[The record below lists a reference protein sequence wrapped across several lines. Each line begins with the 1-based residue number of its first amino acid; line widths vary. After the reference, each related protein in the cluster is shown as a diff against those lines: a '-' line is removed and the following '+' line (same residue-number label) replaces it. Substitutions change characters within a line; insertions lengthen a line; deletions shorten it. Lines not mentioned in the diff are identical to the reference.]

1 MSDDERWAFEQEYRS
16 WDDEPSPVPV
26 GEPASED
33 PGLTGTDPDGVVE
46 VLVTAAAEIVAV
58 RLSREWR
65 RSLDPRVLDQAVLT
79 AANTAVMRA
88 LARSVEDTEIEVSPG
103 PGVPPDADVGP
114 LTSADVQRLLDS
126 VSAELARFSQR
137 LSTVVDQPAQA
148 ESSGGHVHGA
158 AERGHFT
165 RLTIDSLWA
174 GQARHTEIAGEL
186 TEVLQKLH
194 SASTPGELAA
204 GPGGP
209 AITELMDLA
218 RDPQLLMR
226 RLGMPVG

>member
-1 MSDDERWAFEQEYRS
+1 MNGDDRWAFEQEYRS
-16 WDDEPSPVPV
+16 WDDEPAPVPA
-26 GEPASED
+26 GEPAAED
-33 PGLTGTDPDGVVE
+33 PALTGTDPDGVVE
-46 VLVTAAAEIVAV
+46 VLVTPAAEIVAV

-65 RSLDPRVLDQAVLT
+65 ASLDPRVLDQAVLT

-88 LARSVEDTEIEVSPG
+88 LAKSVEDTEMDVSPG
-103 PGVPPDADVGP
+103 PGGPPDADAGP

-126 VSAELARFSQR
+126 VSAELAGFSQR
-137 LSTVVDQPAQA
+137 LSVVVDQPARA
-148 ESSGGHVHGA
+148 ESPGGHVQGT

-165 RLTIDSLWA
+165 TLTIDPLWA

-186 TEVLQKLH
+186 TEVLRKLH

-204 GPGGP
+204 GPQGP

-218 RDPQLLMR
+218 RDPRLLMH
-226 RLGMPVG
+226 RLGMPAT